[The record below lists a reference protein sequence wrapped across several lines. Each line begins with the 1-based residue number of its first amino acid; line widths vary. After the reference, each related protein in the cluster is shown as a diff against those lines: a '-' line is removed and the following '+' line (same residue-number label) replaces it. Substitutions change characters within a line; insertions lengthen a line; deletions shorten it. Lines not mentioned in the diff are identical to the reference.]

1 MPDLNDDKAIK
12 AIIPA
17 LKNIFQN
24 KPSPVSQINL
34 PITMIQTL
42 LYENFSITSTI
53 MDKVAVEIIDYIQ
66 DVMVGDTGTYIA
78 RDQMKKFEDACN
90 NFFEDIG
97 MQLSSVLKALGR
109 DLSNKMDSKVIS
121 DQVLSL
127 QRIGFAL
134 DALPISRVENI
145 GELLK
150 PMLSRI
156 LAGIQKLSQ
165 NMTEPK
171 NTTQALKL
179 CNNILSLLKDE
190 LSELKDD
197 EEDIN
202 LAEQIENFNMFFS
215 DLCSS
220 IIFDFEDS
228 ALDQK
233 DELNQKPVNPSSS
246 ILQTLREA
254 CNILFKVQK
263 YADPD
268 KMEPYPKWLSKL
280 LKCCKSGYVSVSL
293 ISTETFLR
301 FIFHRQ
307 VSQGS
312 PYYQIK
318 SSILCGEKDKAA
330 VEYTSY
336 LDSLQDKNHMNHNEH
351 CLQIILNLW
360 SFLEED
366 KFNEDT
372 VNLLQKFD
380 EYLPIIYS
388 DVVNKELS
396 SRNSD
401 IQLKAISKFS
411 TYWNLTADRYPKYVA
426 FPDGSSL
433 FKMLEYLEDDVPAIR
448 LASKSWLSLSASYFR
463 RVLDP
468 ILYILLNPQTDVFT
482 TLQDEMFFT
491 SEYDS
496 RQIVNAF
503 SKLRSIVLNSQYEL
517 IEYSFKNK
525 VTEKILEQFRDVFKY
540 VELEQESY
548 YFIFVQVCV
557 KFIIGQMNNAQA
569 SRFTTETHS
578 VNATACE
585 FLEMI
590 LKSSKESYAASKV
603 AHEIIWRIVK
613 ALGTAIDK
621 HDNAMQVQLLNL
633 IKVILF
639 ECNFTEDS
647 EH

>member
-1 MPDLNDDKAIK
+1 
-12 AIIPA
+12 
-17 LKNIFQN
+17 
-24 KPSPVSQINL
+24 
-34 PITMIQTL
+34 
-42 LYENFSITSTI
+42 
-53 MDKVAVEIIDYIQ
+53 
-66 DVMVGDTGTYIA
+66 
-78 RDQMKKFEDACN
+78 
-90 NFFEDIG
+90 

-109 DLSNKMDSKVIS
+109 DLSDKMDSKVIS
-121 DQVLSL
+121 DQLLSL

-134 DALPISRVENI
+134 DYLPISRVQNI

-156 LAGIQKLSQ
+156 LAGIQKLSK

-171 NTTQALKL
+171 NTTLALKL
-179 CNNILSLLKDE
+179 CTNILNLLKDE
-190 LSELKDD
+190 LSELKDE

-233 DELNQKPVNPSSS
+233 DELNQKPMNPSSS
-246 ILQTLREA
+246 ILQTLKEA
-254 CNILFKVQK
+254 CNILFLVQK

-268 KMEPYPKWLSKL
+268 RMEPYPKWLSKL
-280 LKCCKSGYVSVSL
+280 LKCCKSGYPSVAI
-293 ISTETFLR
+293 ISTETFSR
-301 FIFHRQ
+301 FILHRQ
-307 VSQGS
+307 ITKGS

-318 SSILCGEKDKAA
+318 SSILLGEKDKAA
-330 VEYTSY
+330 VEYTIY
-336 LDSLQDKNHMNHNEH
+336 LDSLQDKNHLHHNEH

-360 SFLEED
+360 SLLEED
-366 KFNEDT
+366 KYNEET

-380 EYLPIIYS
+380 EYLPIIFS

-396 SRNSD
+396 SRDSER
-401 IQLKAISKFS
+401 QLKAISKFS

-468 ILYILLNPQTDVFT
+468 ILSILLNPQTDVFLT
-482 TLQDEMFFT
+482 HQDEMFFT

-496 RQIVNAF
+496 RQIVHAF

-517 IEYSFKNK
+517 IEYSFKSK
-525 VTEKILEQFRDVFKY
+525 ATEKILEQFREVFKN
-540 VELEQESY
+540 VELEQENY
-548 YFIFVQVCV
+548 YYIFVH
-557 KFIIGQMNNAQA
+557 I
-569 SRFTTETHS
+569 
-578 VNATACE
+578 
-585 FLEMI
+585 
-590 LKSSKESYAASKV
+590 
-603 AHEIIWRIVK
+603 
-613 ALGTAIDK
+613 
-621 HDNAMQVQLLNL
+621 
-633 IKVILF
+633 
-639 ECNFTEDS
+639 
-647 EH
+647 